1 MYSLYYIIR
10 IFYKFLVTMKVGEFE
25 LIYPLEYFII
35 LPFEKNRR
43 RKGENGMDYK

>member
-1 MYSLYYIIR
+1 MHSLYYIIR
-10 IFYKFLVTMKVGEFE
+10 IFCKFLVTMKVGEFE